1 MNWNASE
8 NLWNRF
14 SVLPF
19 DLRDQVSSQTAMAG
33 RNLAVT
39 GLYWAFIASRD
50 CERHCLIVP
59 CRSAGSFIRGRA
71 RLKEETKK
79 NFYAAFGQK
88 ENVYL
93 FAGPALLLAIRRFLP
108 KAPGSVPVGLSGFL
122 PSCTRFYR
130 LDTEVFS
137 GCTGFYS
144 VWTVS
149 YRIPSGFCW
158 GAFPFCGFS
167 HIDGAL
173 TERNL
178 VNKRC

>member
-79 NFYAAFGQK
+79 TFTPRSGKRKMFIYLPAPRYYWPFADSSRRRQVPFQLDLVGFYRVALDSIGLIPRYFRVVLGFTRFGPCRIGFHR
-88 ENVYL
+88 V
-93 FAGPALLLAIRRFLP
+93 FAGGPFRFAVSRILT
-108 KAPGSVPVGLSGFL
+108 GLSPRGI
-122 PSCTRFYR
+122 S
-130 LDTEVFS
+130 
-137 GCTGFYS
+137 
-144 VWTVS
+144 
-149 YRIPSGFCW
+149 
-158 GAFPFCGFS
+158 
-167 HIDGAL
+167 
-173 TERNL
+173 
-178 VNKRC
+178 